1 MARPGQDPVSKDEI
15 PWWLKFAGRG
25 VGTVGGFSKFMLK
38 HIGECLSTFGLFV
51 DNLDRKLDLVIIFQ
65 LLIIHNL

>member
-25 VGTVGGFSKFMLK
+25 LGTVGGISKYMITNTVKFSNVLMNNK
-38 HIGECLSTFGLFV
+38 V
-51 DNLDRKLDLVIIFQ
+51 VIIALKE
-65 LLIIHNL
+65 LLSLTSHQKYTS